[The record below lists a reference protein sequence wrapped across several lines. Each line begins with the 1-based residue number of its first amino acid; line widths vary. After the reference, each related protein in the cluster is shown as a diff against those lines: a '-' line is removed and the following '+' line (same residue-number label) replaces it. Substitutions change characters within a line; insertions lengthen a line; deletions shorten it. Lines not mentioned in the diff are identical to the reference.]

1 MTVEHINKP
10 SPKLTSNSHKPSSKE
25 KTPNQLFFRSKLEK
39 EKKWAQ
45 LLQLVYKLQISGYR
59 TE

>member
-1 MTVEHINKP
+1 MTMEHINKP
-10 SPKLTSNSHKPSSKE
+10 SQKLTSNSHRPSSKE
-25 KTPNQLFFRSKLEK
+25 KTPNQLFFRSKQ